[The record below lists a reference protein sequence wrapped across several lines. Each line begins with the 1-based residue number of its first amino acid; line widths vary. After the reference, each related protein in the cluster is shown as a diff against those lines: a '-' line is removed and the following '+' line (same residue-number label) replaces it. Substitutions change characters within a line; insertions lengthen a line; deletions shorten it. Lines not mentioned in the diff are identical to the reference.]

1 MVDVR
6 SVDLGSGV
14 IAKSIVYYN
23 PQRRAD
29 WLAVYWEWPV
39 QSAGGLHYQR
49 VVLNMTD
56 VSHTELS
63 SPPLAPSLARALGL
77 RITDVLDGP
86 TQSSLNAP
94 LTNGRSFL
102 VGFAQQVV
110 AAATTGKVTPVAS

>member
-1 MVDVR
+1 
-6 SVDLGSGV
+6 
-14 IAKSIVYYN
+14 
-23 PQRRAD
+23 
-29 WLAVYWEWPV
+29 
-39 QSAGGLHYQR
+39 
-49 VVLNMTD
+49 MTD

-63 SPPLAPSLARALGL
+63 SPPLPPSLARALGL

-110 AAATTGKVTPVAS
+110 AAATNGKVAPVAS